1 MTSFSLLAPAI
12 ARDVL
17 DHALAL
23 GADFAELFVE
33 RKRRSQLS
41 LLSSQIENISGG
53 LDFGIG
59 VRLCYGHKVLYGYT
73 NLASRDELLRIVSLL
88 AAKDKRDPVVTA
100 TAFDFTPS
108 QTAIRW
114 PCRSRPTRSWSRRLP
129 ICMPW
134 MRWPAPRAA
143 R

>member
-1 MTSFSLLAPAI
+1 MTPFSLLAPAI

-59 VRLCYGHKVLYGYT
+59 VRLC
-73 NLASRDELLRIVSLL
+73 
-88 AAKDKRDPVVTA
+88 
-100 TAFDFTPS
+100 
-108 QTAIRW
+108 
-114 PCRSRPTRSWSRRLP
+114 
-129 ICMPW
+129 
-134 MRWPAPRAA
+134 
-143 R
+143 

>member
-73 NLASRDELLRIVSLL
+73 NLADRNELLRIVTLL
-88 AAKDKRDPVVTA
+88 AAKDRREPRAHTRC
-100 TAFDFTPS
+100 FPP
-108 QTAIRW
+108 
-114 PCRSRPTRSWSRRLP
+114 PCRAPTRSGRSAG
-129 ICMPW
+129 C
-134 MRWPAPRAA
+134 AG
-143 R
+143 

>member
-53 LDFGIG
+53 LDFGHHCFHFFIG
-59 VRLCYGHKVLYGYT
+59 HGAHGFL
-73 NLASRDELLRIVSLL
+73 
-88 AAKDKRDPVVTA
+88 
-100 TAFDFTPS
+100 
-108 QTAIRW
+108 Q
-114 PCRSRPTRSWSRRLP
+114 
-129 ICMPW
+129 
-134 MRWPAPRAA
+134 
-143 R
+143 

>member
-1 MTSFSLLAPAI
+1 MTSLSLLAPAI

-73 NLASRDELLRIVSLL
+73 NLASRAELLLIVSLL
-88 AAKDKRDPVVTA
+88 AA
-100 TAFDFTPS
+100 
-108 QTAIRW
+108 
-114 PCRSRPTRSWSRRLP
+114 
-129 ICMPW
+129 
-134 MRWPAPRAA
+134 
-143 R
+143 